1 MQLSQDAPSI
11 QVGAL
16 RRKLWNEAMQL
27 SGAALE
33 SEAEVAAISS
43 ASDERLGD
51 DSAEGET
58 VENPLS
64 AG

>member
-1 MQLSQDAPSI
+1 MQFILAFRS
-11 QVGAL
+11 VHCG
-16 RRKLWNEAMQL
+16 RKLWNEAMHF

-64 AG
+64 TG